1 MQIEYAKVS
10 ALGDRQDNQDRAAVV
25 VSEEAALMLVFDG
38 MGGHSD
44 GARAAETGL
53 QVVQDLFMNATQP
66 IFDPQGFLYMALSHA
81 HDEVVRI
88 GQDVAVDFR
97 PRATCAICLV
107 QEGGSFWAHIGDS
120 RIYQIRDGAVLTRS
134 GESRLPKANNRYSM
148 QIEYAKV
155 SALGDRQDNQDR
167 AAVVVSEE
175 AALML
180 VFDGMGGHSDGARA
194 AETGLQVVQ
203 DLFMN
208 ATQPIFDPQGF
219 LYMALS
225 HAHDEVVR
233 IGQDVAVDF
242 RPRATCAICLVQEGG
257 SFWAHIGDSRI
268 YQIRDGAVLTRSR
281 DHSHVEVLIQEGAIS
296 EEEAMDHPMRNFV
309 ECCIGGDSAVPD
321 MSITNRKSLAAGDVL
336 LACSDGL
343 WSGLSDDDVAS
354 IGEAGDNK
362 LVENLK
368 ELSVQALTVNSPH
381 SDNTT
386 GAALRWHG
394 S

>member
-1 MQIEYAKVS
+1 MQIDYAKVS

-25 VSEEAALMLVFDG
+25 VSEDAALMLVFDG

-66 IFDPQGFLYMALSHA
+66 IFDPQGFLYMALSQA
-81 HDEVVRI
+81 HDEVVCL
-88 GQDVAVDFR
+88 GQDV
-97 PRATCAICLV
+97 
-107 QEGGSFWAHIGDS
+107 E
-120 RIYQIRDGAVLTRS
+120 
-134 GESRLPKANNRYSM
+134 
-148 QIEYAKV
+148 
-155 SALGDRQDNQDR
+155 
-167 AAVVVSEE
+167 
-175 AALML
+175 
-180 VFDGMGGHSDGARA
+180 
-194 AETGLQVVQ
+194 
-203 DLFMN
+203 
-208 ATQPIFDPQGF
+208 
-219 LYMALS
+219 
-225 HAHDEVVR
+225 
-233 IGQDVAVDF
+233 VDF

-296 EEEAMDHPMRNFV
+296 EEEALDHPMRNFV
-309 ECCIGGDSAVPD
+309 ECCIGGDAAVPD
-321 MSITNRKSLAAGDVL
+321 MSITNRKSLATGDVL

-354 IGEAGDNK
+354 IGEAGDNN
-362 LVENLK
+362 LLENLK
-368 ELSVQALTVNSPH
+368 ELSVQALTINSPH

-386 GAALRWHG
+386 GTALRWHG

>member
-25 VSEEAALMLVFDG
+25 VSEDAALMLVFDG

-66 IFDPQGFLYMALSHA
+66 IFDPQGFLYMALSQA
-81 HDEVVRI
+81 HDEVVCL
-88 GQDVAVDFR
+88 GQDV
-97 PRATCAICLV
+97 
-107 QEGGSFWAHIGDS
+107 E
-120 RIYQIRDGAVLTRS
+120 
-134 GESRLPKANNRYSM
+134 
-148 QIEYAKV
+148 
-155 SALGDRQDNQDR
+155 
-167 AAVVVSEE
+167 
-175 AALML
+175 
-180 VFDGMGGHSDGARA
+180 
-194 AETGLQVVQ
+194 
-203 DLFMN
+203 
-208 ATQPIFDPQGF
+208 
-219 LYMALS
+219 
-225 HAHDEVVR
+225 
-233 IGQDVAVDF
+233 VDF

-296 EEEAMDHPMRNFV
+296 EEEALDHPMRNFV
-309 ECCIGGDSAVPD
+309 ECCIGGDAAVPD

-343 WSGLSDDDVAS
+343 WSGLSDDDVAN
-354 IGEAGDNK
+354 IGEAGDNN
-362 LVENLK
+362 LLENLK

-386 GAALRWHG
+386 GTALRWHG